1 MAKICC
7 KDCQYYHAGV
17 YPSTAGECRRRAP
30 VFSLRHTCAFPRV
43 REDCWCGEFVGVS
56 THNPEPVRQVTIRTR
71 PVADS
76 FPVDE
81 NAGEFGD
88 IWLP

>member
-1 MAKICC
+1 MGKICC
-7 KDCQYYHAGV
+7 KDCQYYQAGADS
-17 YPSTAGECRRRAP
+17 STTGECRRRAP
-30 VFSLRHTCAFPRV
+30 AFSLRRTCAFPGV
-43 REDCWCGEFVGVS
+43 HEDCWCGEFVGE
-56 THNPEPVRQVTIRTR
+56 TQHHHEPVRPVLIRTR
-71 PVADS
+71 PVPNS